1 MGEGTML
8 GTFTATEWVEIIAAI
23 TLPLTVTGYALQRAI
38 RGGAIPGKA
47 IQIIGILLFLPAVLI
62 LGLEKDI
69 PESALGTLLGA
80 VTGYLLSNI
89 GKEGD
94 YAPPA

>member
-1 MGEGTML
+1 ML
-8 GTFTATEWVEIIAAI
+8 GTFTAAQWVEVIAAI
-23 TLPLTVTGYALQRAI
+23 TLPLTVIGYALQRAI
-38 RGGAIPGKA
+38 RGGAIASKS

-69 PESALGTLLGA
+69 PEPALGTLLGA
-80 VTGYLLSNI
+80 VAGYLLSNI

-94 YAPPA
+94 NAPQA